1 MVKNLLA
8 SAGDVG
14 SIPELGKSPGGGHN
28 NPFQGTFLEN
38 PVDRGDWQVMV
49 HSVAE
54 LDRTEAT

>member
-1 MVKNLLA
+1 MQETQDSSSVL
-8 SAGDVG
+8 
-14 SIPELGKSPGGGHN
+14 ELGKSPGGGHN